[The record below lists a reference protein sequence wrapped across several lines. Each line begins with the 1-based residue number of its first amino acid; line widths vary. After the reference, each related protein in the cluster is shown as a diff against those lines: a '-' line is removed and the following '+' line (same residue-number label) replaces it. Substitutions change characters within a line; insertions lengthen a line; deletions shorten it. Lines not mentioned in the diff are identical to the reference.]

1 MSLVVV
7 CSLFAINNCDVHCS
21 LIEPVPSAAPKSQ
34 LCVVIE
40 PNLLVSS
47 RILEENKVEM
57 PPKSNNQKK
66 KEAEAAGRAPKKTKQ
81 QENAGG
87 STYTTVYLCTSLII
101 ALKESLPVKRRR
113 RCRRRG
119 LQIRRRSL
127 EAGEL

>member
-87 STYTTVYLCTSLII
+87 LIQEHKTCDILAAERLQLMRLDNRLII
-101 ALKESLPVKRRR
+101 DSFQKAICILKW
-113 RCRRRG
+113 
-119 LQIRRRSL
+119 
-127 EAGEL
+127 